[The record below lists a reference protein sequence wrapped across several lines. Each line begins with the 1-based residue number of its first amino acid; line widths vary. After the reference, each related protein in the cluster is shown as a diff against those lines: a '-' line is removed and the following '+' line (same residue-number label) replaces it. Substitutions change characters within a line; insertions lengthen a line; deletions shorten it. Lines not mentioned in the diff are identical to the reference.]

1 MLSMQL
7 MNDLRRIDLNLLVIL
22 DVLLSEQHV
31 TRAAERL
38 HLSQPAVSHALA
50 RSRDLLGDPLLVRQ
64 GGALVPTA
72 RALELAAPL
81 AEALAQ
87 VQALLAPNRFDPAS
101 TKRRFRVAM
110 SDYSAA
116 IFLPKL
122 IRVLR
127 REAPGIDLQIIQASR
142 EGMVDGVLNG
152 DLDLAAGV
160 FPDMPC
166 ELRTTP
172 LFEEHYTCLVD
183 RNSLPENAT
192 LDLPTYLARPHVLLE
207 MRGSGTPEIE
217 RALTA
222 IRERRHVAVSLP
234 HWGVAPQLIEGTDLI
249 LTVSSRGLLNIDQQH
264 LLAVP
269 PPFHIPAFA
278 FELAMARAARRGFGV
293 AVVDW
298 AGAGRIDVT
307 RSWHLHS
314 LVEQAESLHVQPLQS
329 RRHDPIPAA
338 RGPCFRLYLWHHAWP
353 WCAGCVR
360 HRRRPRPSR
369 RGGFSLRAFAGGC
382 GVVQHGADRDCRR
395 AGSGQQ
401 CV

>member
-1 MLSMQL
+1 MPSMQL

-22 DVLLSEQHV
+22 DALLSEQHV

-50 RSRDLLGDPLLVRQ
+50 RLRDLLGDPLLVRQ

-87 VQALLAPNRFDPAS
+87 VQALLAPNQFEPAS
-101 TKRRFRVAM
+101 AKRRFRVAM

-116 IFLPKL
+116 IFLPGL
-122 IRVLR
+122 VRTLR
-127 REAPGIDLQIIQASR
+127 REAPGIDLQIVQASR

-160 FPDMPC
+160 FPDMPA

-172 LFEEHYTCLVD
+172 LFNEHYTCLID
-183 RNSLPENAT
+183 RDSLPPNGV
-192 LDLPTYLARPHVLLE
+192 LDLPTYLSRAHVLLE

-222 IRERRHVAVSLP
+222 IRERRHVAISLP
-234 HWGVAPQLIEGTDLI
+234 HWGVAPQLIQGTDLI

-264 LLAVP
+264 LLTVP
-269 PPFHIPAFA
+269 PPFHIPSFA
-278 FELAMARAARRGFGV
+278 FELAWHARRGGDSGLQWLIGQVQGV
-293 AVVDW
+293 L
-298 AGAGRIDVT
+298 
-307 RSWHLHS
+307 S
-314 LVEQAESLHVQPLQS
+314 ESH
-329 RRHDPIPAA
+329 
-338 RGPCFRLYLWHHAWP
+338 
-353 WCAGCVR
+353 
-360 HRRRPRPSR
+360 
-369 RGGFSLRAFAGGC
+369 
-382 GVVQHGADRDCRR
+382 
-395 AGSGQQ
+395 
-401 CV
+401 

>member
-22 DVLLSEQHV
+22 DALLSEQHV

-50 RSRDLLGDPLLVRQ
+50 RLRDMLGDSLLVRQ
-64 GGALVPTA
+64 GGTLVPTA

-101 TKRRFRVAM
+101 AKRRFRVAM

-116 IFLPKL
+116 IFLPGL
-122 IRVLR
+122 VRVLR
-127 REAPGIDLQIIQASR
+127 HEAPGIDLQIIQASR

-160 FPDMPC
+160 FPDMPA

-183 RNSLPENAT
+183 RRSLPPSGV
-192 LDLPTYLARPHVLLE
+192 LDLPTYLSRPHVLLE

-217 RALTA
+217 RALSA
-222 IRERRHVAVSLP
+222 IRERRHVAISLP
-234 HWGVAPQLIEGTDLI
+234 HWGVAPQLIEGTDLV
-249 LTVSSRGLLNIDQQH
+249 LTVSSRGLLNIDHAH

-269 PPFHIPAFA
+269 PPFHIPSFA
-278 FELAMARAARRGFGV
+278 FELAWHARRGGDAGLQWLIGRVRGV
-293 AVVDW
+293 LS
-298 AGAGRIDVT
+298 DV
-307 RSWHLHS
+307 H
-314 LVEQAESLHVQPLQS
+314 
-329 RRHDPIPAA
+329 
-338 RGPCFRLYLWHHAWP
+338 
-353 WCAGCVR
+353 
-360 HRRRPRPSR
+360 
-369 RGGFSLRAFAGGC
+369 
-382 GVVQHGADRDCRR
+382 
-395 AGSGQQ
+395 
-401 CV
+401 